1 MKTTTPLTDAEI
13 SRLEGLLASPIFE
26 KQAMGLDEMQGF
38 LCAVL
43 SAPVVITASQWM
55 PAVLGNPKYES
66 AEQEKEVTD
75 LVLRFGNDITAEL
88 QRGESLSLLLNM
100 EAGDAEDEY
109 DYETWCQAYL
119 DGVDFSTVPWDE
131 AGDEEEVNDL
141 LFTISLLAGEI
152 EPRALRGV
160 KPADLKQL
168 MVESREDLPMLV
180 AEIYDYFSTTREGKP
195 AGEAA
200 AKPEKKDDGP
210 KLH

>member
-13 SRLEGLLASPIFE
+13 SRLEALLASPIFE

-43 SAPVVITASQWM
+43 SAPVLITASQWM

-75 LVLRFGNDITAEL
+75 LVLRFGNDIADEL
-88 QRGESLSLLLNM
+88 KRGESLSLLLNM
-100 EAGDAEDEY
+100 EDGDTEDEY
-109 DYETWCQAYL
+109 DYETWCQSYL

-131 AGDEEEVNDL
+131 AGDDEEVNDL

-168 MVESREDLPMLV
+168 MHESREDLPMLV
-180 AEIYDYFSTTREGKP
+180 AEIYDYFRTTREGKP
-195 AGEAA
+195 TEAT
-200 AKPEKKDDGP
+200 AKAVKKDDGP